1 MLARRSQTLVIV
13 ATIVSLAAFASDVSA
28 SPARRLARRGVLLA
42 PPPGTAVIPPAGPL
56 RPNPLLAVPL
66 TPGGPAI
73 VVGPAGRV
81 RRRLAMPADVGP
93 APLVTVTETVV
104 SSPAAAPLA
113 KAPAAVSP
121 APAAVAAKPA
131 PAPVAAPQPA
141 PGPRPPAAL
150 AVEEIPAPLPQ
161 PRDTAGGGVVPAGG
175 ELKIHDGT
183 QSVLVPAG
191 NEQPVP
197 AGR

>member
-1 MLARRSQTLVIV
+1 MVENRFRAIVIV
-13 ATIVSLAAFASDVSA
+13 TAIVSLAACAAEVSA

-56 RPNPLLAVPL
+56 RPNPLLAVPIA
-66 TPGGPAI
+66 PGGPAI

-81 RRRLAMPADVGP
+81 RRRLAMPADVVP
-93 APLVTVTETVV
+93 PPVVTVTETVTRAIA
-104 SSPAAAPLA
+104 SPPLA
-113 KAPAAVSP
+113 KAPAAAAP
-121 APAAVAAKPA
+121 APQAVAAKPA
-131 PAPVAAPQPA
+131 PAPAAAPQTAPPA
-141 PGPRPPAAL
+141 QPPAAL

-161 PRDTAGGGVVPAGG
+161 PRAAVGGGVVPAGG
-175 ELKIHDGT
+175 ELEIHDGT
-183 QSVLVPAG
+183 QSVLVPAS

>member
-1 MLARRSQTLVIV
+1 MFARRSQALVIV
-13 ATIVSLAAFASDVSA
+13 AVIVSLAAFASEASA

-66 TPGGPAI
+66 SPGGPAI
-73 VVGPAGRV
+73 VVGPGGRV
-81 RRRLAMPADVGP
+81 RRRLAMPANVGP
-93 APLVTVTETVV
+93 APVVTVTETVV
-104 SSPAAAPLA
+104 SPLASAPLVKAPLA
-113 KAPAAVSP
+113 ASSAPP
-121 APAAVAAKPA
+121 AVAAKPA
-131 PAPVAAPQPA
+131 AAPVAVPQPA

-161 PRDTAGGGVVPAGG
+161 PRATAGGGVVPAGG
-175 ELKIHDGT
+175 EFEIHDGT